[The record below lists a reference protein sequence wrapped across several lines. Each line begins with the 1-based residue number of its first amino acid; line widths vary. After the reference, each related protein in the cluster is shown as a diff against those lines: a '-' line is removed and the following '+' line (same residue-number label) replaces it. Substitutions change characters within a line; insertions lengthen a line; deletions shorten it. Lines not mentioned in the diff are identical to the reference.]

1 MKKHFIF
8 LVSTFVLALFFF
20 ASCDKDDNTT
30 TTPKTKT
37 ELLTQSNWKFK
48 SAFVGTTDISTSLQA
63 CQKDNIL
70 TFSASGNGNL
80 DEGAAK
86 CNTGDPQNNLFTW
99 NFQTNETKIF
109 ISTIL
114 FTNGD
119 KTFDLISLT
128 ETELVV
134 SQPFIPPVGPTQ
146 IVVVTFQ
153 H

>member
-1 MKKHFIF
+1 MKKQLSF
-8 LVSTFVLALFFF
+8 LTSILVLFAFTF

-37 ELLTQSNWKFK
+37 ELIVQSNWKFK
-48 SAFVGTTDISTSLQA
+48 SAFVGTTDYSSGLQA

-70 TFSASGNGNL
+70 TFNANGNGSA
-80 DEGAAK
+80 DEGVSK
-86 CNTGDPQNNLFTW
+86 CNMADPQTNPFTW
-99 NFQTNETKIF
+99 NFQTSETELF

-114 FTNGD
+114 FTGGS
-119 KTFDLISLT
+119 KTFTLISLT

-134 SQPFIPPVGPTQ
+134 SQAFTPPVGPTQ
-146 IVVVTFQ
+146 VVVVTFN

>member
-1 MKKHFIF
+1 MKKHLTF
-8 LVSTFVLALFFF
+8 LSTILVLITFFF
-20 ASCDKDDNTT
+20 ASCEKEDTT

-48 SAFVGTTDISTSLQA
+48 SAFVGTTDYSSGLQA

-70 TFSASGNGNL
+70 TFSANGNGTA
-80 DEGAAK
+80 DEGAIK
-86 CNTGDPQNNLFTW
+86 CNMGDLQTNPFTW
-99 NFQTNETKIF
+99 NFQTSETSIF

-114 FTNGD
+114 FTGGSQ
-119 KTFDLISLT
+119 TFDLISLT

-134 SQPFIPPVGPTQ
+134 SQQFTPPVGPTQ
-146 IVVVTFQ
+146 VVVVTFN

>member
-1 MKKHFIF
+1 MKKHLTY
-8 LVSTFVLALFFF
+8 LVSTFVLVSFFF

-48 SAFVGTTDISTSLQA
+48 SAFVGTTDYSSGLQA

-70 TFSASGNGNL
+70 TFSANGNGNL

-86 CNTGDPQNNLFTW
+86 CNMGDPQNNPFTW
-99 NFQTNETKIF
+99 NFQTSETELF

-114 FTNGD
+114 FTGGS
-119 KTFDLISLT
+119 KTFTLVSLT

-134 SQPFIPPVGPTQ
+134 SQPFTPPVGPTQ
-146 IVVVTFQ
+146 VVVVTFN